1 VTWRLVALVF
11 LGASATSAPSGSALA
26 QRLDAIAGAGVAEN
40 RAVGITAAVARGK
53 DVLLLKAYG
62 KADAEGNVPLTVDT
76 VMPIGSVTKQFTA
89 AAIVQLRDQGK
100 LGLDDDI
107 TKWLPDFQ
115 THGNKVTLRHMLG
128 HTSGI
133 ANLTSVP
140 ELRAL
145 KMIRNPTL
153 TRDQVYKIIRTYP
166 FEFATGTMEI
176 YSNTN
181 FWLLGLVIEKA
192 SGMAYED
199 YIEKRIF
206 EPLGMKRSMYCNT
219 AEAGSP
225 RAYGHGMKGGISVRV
240 PDIVQTA
247 TYAAGAICSTAGD
260 MLTWLQALHGG
271 KVLPARS
278 YAEMMAPSKLADG
291 TPLRYAM
298 GTSVGEDRRGQKYLG
313 HNGGGFGYSTEARWY
328 PAAQLAVV
336 VLTNSEPD
344 AITETTVELASA
356 VLPAPRPA
364 GPFTG
369 DAAVLVGT
377 YTGPGP
383 GGETS
388 VEVIQTPQGLALSVR
403 GGSADPLVW
412 VEGLTFRR
420 NDSLVIFRPSASSGP
435 ATAVVF
441 DTAGDHFILRRQ
453 ARYVSASGRS

>member
-1 VTWRLVALVF
+1 MRRMFWLVALAAI
-11 LGASATSAPSGSALA
+11 GMSTGSAQTGSPLA
-26 QRLDAIAGAGVAEN
+26 QRLEAIAGAAVAGN
-40 RAVGITAAVARGK
+40 RAVGIVAAVARGK
-53 DVLLLKAYG
+53 EVLLLEAYG
-62 KADAEGNVPLTVDT
+62 KADAEGNVPLTVET
-76 VMPIGSVTKQFTA
+76 VFPIGSVTKQFTA
-89 AAIVQLRDQGK
+89 AAIVQLRDQGR

-115 THGNKVTLRHMLG
+115 THGNKVTLRHMLA

-133 ANLTSVP
+133 ANLTAVP

-145 KMIRNPTL
+145 KMIRNPSL
-153 TRDQVYKIIRTYP
+153 TRDQVYSIIRQYP
-166 FEFATGTMEI
+166 FEFPTGTMEI

-192 SGMAYED
+192 SGMSYEAYV
-199 YIEKRIF
+199 EKRMF

-219 AEAGSP
+219 AKMVPP
-225 RAYGHGMKGGISVRV
+225 RAYGHGMKNGVSVRV

-247 TYAAGAICSTAGD
+247 TFAAGAICSTAGD

-278 YAEMMAPSKLADG
+278 YAEMMAPAKLADG
-291 TPLRYAM
+291 TPLRYSM

-328 PAAQLAVV
+328 PAGQLAVV

-344 AITETTVELASA
+344 AITQTTVDLASA
-356 VLPAPRPA
+356 VLPAPRSPR
-364 GPFTG
+364 PFAG
-369 DAAVLVGT
+369 DATWLVGT
-377 YTGPGP
+377 YKGPGP
-383 GGETS
+383 GGDTS
-388 VEVIQTPQGLALSVR
+388 VEVTQTPQGLAVSVR
-403 GGSADPLVW
+403 GGPADPLEW

-420 NDSLVIFRPSASSGP
+420 NDSLIIFRRPANSGP
-435 ATAVVF
+435 ATEVAF

-453 ARYVSASGRS
+453 